1 MKNLLLLLLSFG
13 LVFLLIPNASLIGAS
28 LIIYFGILFL
38 DFAFFSFFSEEILV
52 FIEEQKI
59 LERITFVKSKDSK
72 LVFIGLTTISIILF
86 IYLIYDIVFLE
97 FSFDNEALLSIIF
110 LPIMCYF
117 FPKWLDK

>member
-28 LIIYFGILFL
+28 LLIYFGILFL

-59 LERITFVKSKDSK
+59 LERITFNRLLDNIIFISLIGAIIGWMILQL
-72 LVFIGLTTISIILF
+72 LVGLWGTAELGLYI
-86 IYLIYDIVFLE
+86 
-97 FSFDNEALLSIIF
+97 FSFSLLIFIIS
-110 LPIMCYF
+110 LVI
-117 FPKWLDK
+117 KIKKK